1 MWLGNSDDR
10 EPYGIDASEGIAPRS
25 SIKVDPLLSIGTV
38 LSFGRNREI
47 FAQDEPASNLYK
59 VISGAVRTCRHFS
72 DGRRQV
78 GAFYLV
84 GEMFGLELS
93 SKRLFSAEAI
103 TSSKVLVLKRS
114 AATALAERQDGLAFQ
129 LWAITAREL
138 RAAQDH
144 VLLLM
149 KTAPERVASL
159 LLALAERTGKDRFI
173 DLPMPRRDIADHVG
187 LTIETV
193 SRTFSELREAGAIEV
208 SKAHRIVFR
217 DRAALEKLRN

>member
-1 MWLGNSDDR
+1 M
-10 EPYGIDASEGIAPRS
+10 
-25 SIKVDPLLSIGTV
+25 LSIGTV
-38 LSFGRNREI
+38 LSFSRNREI

-59 VISGAVRTCRHFS
+59 VISGAVRTCRHFD

-78 GAFYLV
+78 GTFYV
-84 GEMFGLELS
+84 AGEMFGLELDA
-93 SKRLFSAEAI
+93 RHVFSAEAI

-114 AATALAERQDGLAFQ
+114 AVTALAERQDGLASQ
-129 LWAITAREL
+129 LWAMTAREL

-173 DLPMPRRDIADHVG
+173 DLPMPRRDIADHLG

-193 SRTFSELREAGAIEV
+193 SRTLSDLKKVGAIELPR
-208 SKAHRIVFR
+208 AHRIVFR
-217 DRAALEKLRN
+217 DRTALEKLRN